1 LKNSWDTQNQ
11 WWDSTQV
18 DDDCCALP
26 ESAKCEFGYRYSKG
40 KMCASFWACEAFETC
55 CERCEN
61 PFEDCES
68 ENDAYGGDV
77 DCVGTVGV
85 IIIVIICLVVLCS
98 VLACVYCCVR
108 RCRRDQNRAPYATA
122 AGSEIQMAHTGLQ
135 VAPVVFGTIV
145 APAGVAA
152 PAEGLPKGRVS
163 II

>member
-1 LKNSWDTQNQ
+1 
-11 WWDSTQV
+11 
-18 DDDCCALP
+18 
-26 ESAKCEFGYRYSKG
+26 
-40 KMCASFWACEAFETC
+40 
-55 CERCEN
+55 
-61 PFEDCES
+61 
-68 ENDAYGGDV
+68 
-77 DCVGTVGV
+77 
-85 IIIVIICLVVLCS
+85 
-98 VLACVYCCVR
+98 VR